1 MTHYDAIVLGTG
13 GVGSAAA
20 FHLAR
25 RGARVLGLDRFPGGH
40 DRGSSHGQTRIIRQA
55 YFEHA
60 DYVPL
65 LRRAYELWA
74 ELESLA
80 DEKLFHQVGLLQ
92 IGPPEGYVIG
102 GVLSAAKQHGLAVDE
117 LSAVESHA
125 RFPGFHVPEG
135 MVGVF
140 EPAAG
145 YLRVERCVLA
155 HLAAAKQQG
164 AELRTGVTVQSW
176 NADDRNVSVATD
188 QGTFTADKLVITAG
202 AWAPQLLADLGI
214 PMTVRRKHLHWFE
227 CDNPVYRGANAPTFF
242 YEMPHGLFY
251 GFPAVDELGV
261 KVAEHSG
268 GETVSDPLTDSRP
281 LEEQDLARVRDFVG
295 EQLPTVGKLARP
307 TRHEVCFYTMSPDEQ
322 FIIDTHPRY
331 KNVVF
336 SAGLSGHGFKF
347 TSVLGEI
354 MADLALTGTTPQP
367 VGFLRHRFPLPHGLY
382 SRTSPLMS
390 KSTSCRNLSSN
401 RPLK

>member
-25 RGARVLGLDRFPGGH
+25 RGARVLGFDRFPGGH
-40 DRGSSHGQTRIIRQA
+40 DRGSSHGETRIIRQA

-74 ELESLA
+74 QLERLA
-80 DEKLFHQVGLLQ
+80 SEKLFHQVGLLQ

-102 GVLSAAKQHGLAVDE
+102 GVLTAARQHGLQVDE
-117 LSAVESHA
+117 LTAAQSQV
-125 RFPGFHVPEG
+125 RFPGCRVPPG
-135 MVGVF
+135 MVAAF

-145 YLRVERCVLA
+145 YLLVERCVLA
-155 HLAAAKQQG
+155 HLSAAKQYG
-164 AELRTGVTVQSW
+164 AELKTGVTVESW
-176 NADDRNVSVATD
+176 QAVDSRVTVATN
-188 QGTFTADKLVITAG
+188 QGTFTANKLVITAG

-214 PMTVRRKHLHWFE
+214 KMTVRRKHLHWFKSI
-227 CDNPVYRGANAPTFF
+227 NPIYRGPNAPTFF

-268 GETVSDPLTDSRP
+268 GETVTDPLTDPRQI
-281 LEEQDLARVRDFVG
+281 EEIDLARVRDFMG
-295 EQLPTVGKLARP
+295 EQLSLVGKSARH
-307 TRHEVCFYTMSPDEQ
+307 TRHEVCFYTMSPDEH
-322 FIIDTHPRY
+322 FIIDKHPQHD
-331 KNVVF
+331 NVVF

-347 TSVLGEI
+347 TSVLGEV
-354 MADLALTGTTPQP
+354 MADLAIDGKTPLP
-367 VGFLRHRFPLPHGLY
+367 IGFLGARRRF
-382 SRTSPLMS
+382 
-390 KSTSCRNLSSN
+390 
-401 RPLK
+401 

>member
-1 MTHYDAIVLGTG
+1 MSQYDAIVLGTG

-25 RGARVLGLDRFPGGH
+25 KGATVLGLDRFPGGH

-74 ELESLA
+74 ELEGQA
-80 DEKLFHQVGLLQ
+80 NEQLFHQVGLLQ
-92 IGPPEGYVIG
+92 IGPAGGYVIG
-102 GVLSAAKQHGLAVDE
+102 GVFTAAKQHDLVVDE
-117 LSAVESHA
+117 LTGAQSEA
-125 RFPGFHVPEG
+125 RFPGFRVPAG

-145 YLRVERCVLA
+145 YLKVEQCVLA
-155 HLAAAKQQG
+155 HLAAAKQYG
-164 AELRTGVTVQSW
+164 AELKTGVTVQSW
-176 NADDRNVSVATD
+176 QADGPGVTVTTD
-188 QGTFTADKLVITAG
+188 HGVFTADKLVITAG

-214 PMTVRRKHLHWFE
+214 KMTVRRKHLHWFE
-227 CDNPVYRGANAPTFF
+227 CGSPVYRGPNAPTFF
-242 YEMPHGLFY
+242 YELPQGLFY

-268 GETVSDPLTDSRP
+268 GETVADPLADPRR
-281 LEEQDLARVRDFVG
+281 LEETDLGRVRNFIG
-295 EQLPTVGKLARP
+295 ELLPSVGKSARH

-322 FIIDTHPRY
+322 FIVDTHPRH

-336 SAGLSGHGFKF
+336 AAGLSGHGFKF
-347 TSVLGEI
+347 TSVLGEV
-354 MADLALTGTTPQP
+354 MADLALDGLTKQP
-367 VGFLRHRFPLPHGLY
+367 IAFLSAARFLGA
-382 SRTSPLMS
+382 R
-390 KSTSCRNLSSN
+390 
-401 RPLK
+401 

>member
-1 MTHYDAIVLGTG
+1 MNHYDAIVLGTG

-25 RGARVLGLDRFPGGH
+25 RGARVLGLDRFSGGH

-80 DEKLFHQVGLLQ
+80 AEKLFRRVGLLQ

-117 LSAVESHA
+117 LSATQSQG
-125 RFPGFHVPEG
+125 RFPGFRVPPD

-155 HLAAAKQQG
+155 HLTAAKQQG

-176 NADDRNVSVATD
+176 NADDGNVSVATD
-188 QGTFTADKLVITAG
+188 QGNFTADKLVITAG

-227 CDNPVYRGANAPTFF
+227 CRPVYRGPNAPTFF

-268 GETVSDPLTDSRP
+268 GETVTDPLTDPRL
-281 LEEQDLARVRDFVG
+281 LEEQDYVRVCDFICD
-295 EQLPTVGKLARP
+295 QLPYVRNP
-307 TRHEVCFYTMSPDEQ
+307 PEHTRHEVCFYTMSPDEQ
-322 FIIDTHPRY
+322 FIVDTHPRH

-367 VGFLRHRFPLPHGLY
+367 IGFLSVGRLF
-382 SRTSPLMS
+382 
-390 KSTSCRNLSSN
+390 
-401 RPLK
+401 

>member
-1 MTHYDAIVLGTG
+1 
-13 GVGSAAA
+13 
-20 FHLAR
+20 
-25 RGARVLGLDRFPGGH
+25 LGLDRFPGGH
-40 DRGSSHGQTRIIRQA
+40 DRGSSHGETRIIRQA

-80 DEKLFHQVGLLQ
+80 DEQLFHRVGLLQ

-102 GVLSAAKQHGLAVDE
+102 GVLTAARQHGLKVDE
-117 LSAVESHA
+117 LSAAQSQA

-164 AELRTGVTVQSW
+164 AELRSGVTVQSW
-176 NADDRNVSVATD
+176 NADDGGVAVTTD
-188 QGTFTADKLVITAG
+188 QGNFTADKLVITAG
-202 AWAPQLLADLGI
+202 AWAPHLLASLGI
-214 PMTVRRKHLHWFE
+214 PMTVRRKHLHWFA
-227 CDNPVYRGANAPTFF
+227 CDHPVYRGEQAPTFF
-242 YEMPHGLFY
+242 YELPHGLFY

-268 GETVSDPLTDSRP
+268 GETVTDPLTDPRP
-281 LEEQDLARVRDFVG
+281 LEELDLARVRDFVG
-295 EQLPTVGKLARP
+295 NELPAVGKTARH
-307 TRHEVCFYTMSPDEQ
+307 TNHKVCFYTMSPDEH
-322 FIIDTHPRY
+322 FIVDTHPRH
-331 KNVVF
+331 KNVAF
-336 SAGLSGHGFKF
+336 CAGLSGHGFKF
-347 TSVLGEI
+347 TSVLGEV
-354 MADLALTGTTPQP
+354 MADIALTGTTAQP
-367 VGFLRHRFPLPHGLY
+367 IGFLGTRRF
-382 SRTSPLMS
+382 R
-390 KSTSCRNLSSN
+390 
-401 RPLK
+401 

>member
-1 MTHYDAIVLGTG
+1 MNHYDAIVLGTG

-80 DEKLFHQVGLLQ
+80 DEQLFYRVGLLQ
-92 IGPPEGYVIG
+92 IGPPEGYVVG
-102 GVLSAAKQHGLAVDE
+102 GVLNAAKQHGLTVDE
-117 LSAVESHA
+117 LTAAQSEA
-125 RFPGFHVPEG
+125 RFPGFRVPPG

-155 HLAAAKQQG
+155 HLAAAKQHG

-176 NADDRNVSVATD
+176 NADGGSVSMNTD

-202 AWAPQLLADLGI
+202 AWAPQLLSDLGI

-227 CDNPVYRGANAPTFF
+227 SSDPVYHGPNAPTFF
-242 YEMPHGLFY
+242 YELPHGLFY

-268 GETVSDPLTDSRP
+268 GENVADPLTDPRP
-281 LEEQDLARVRDFVG
+281 LEERDLARVREFVG
-295 EQLPTVGKLARP
+295 EQLPTVGKAARH

-322 FIIDTHPRY
+322 FMIDSHPQH

-336 SAGLSGHGFKF
+336 AAGLSGHGFKF
-347 TSVLGEI
+347 ASVLGEI
-354 MADLALTGTTPQP
+354 MADLTLAGTTSQP
-367 VGFLRHRFPLPHGLY
+367 IGFLGAGR
-382 SRTSPLMS
+382 
-390 KSTSCRNLSSN
+390 LS
-401 RPLK
+401 